1 MVKKKRFFFVKCLNL
16 FKNTDVMRKYLMVL
30 MLCTLSYY
38 LNAQYH
44 DYGFIKSFNIPVTDS
59 VAQPLN
65 LSWTGGANACQFLAI
80 DLNFDAIKDLVV
92 FDRTGNRLLTFINNG
107 TPNVIDYVYAPEYE
121 KKFPL
126 VHDWLF
132 LVDYNNDGKEDIFTY
147 SIAGM
152 SVWRNDSD
160 PLNGILFTKINEVLN
175 SLQYSSYQNLYVT
188 EVELPGIADVNDDG
202 CPDILVFH
210 ILGSYL
216 NLHTNMSKIKYGHCD
231 SLDFERTEHCWG
243 DFFESEN
250 SADLTLNITCP
261 FTKNSEQLDKEVLH
275 VGSTILPLHLD
286 SNGLMDLL
294 IGDTDFSKLIA
305 AFNGG
310 TLQDAHLVLTDTNFP
325 SGTTPVRLFSMPLP
339 SLLDVNNDGLKDLV
353 VSPFD
358 ANAYITESKQSL
370 WLYINNGFINAP
382 EFQFLRKDFL
392 QGQMIEVGTGA
403 YPVLYD
409 LDGNGTLDLFVS
421 NYGYRDTSYYNNGF
435 LYSDFLSGISYFR
448 NTGTINQPAFS
459 LVTENFAAVDTLG
472 LKAVYPAF
480 GDIDNDNDV
489 DLIIGEENGTLVLL
503 ENTAG
508 AGNPAL
514 FAPPVHNYQ
523 GIDVGKFSA
532 PQLID
537 LDEDSL
543 PDLVIG
549 DRRGRLNYYRN
560 TGTSGNPVFTLITD
574 TLGGVL
580 VRDFSTSNYG
590 YTTPCFFRDSLG
602 EFKLFA
608 ASESG
613 KIFYYDNISNN
624 LTGTFTLKEQ
634 PLLMIYEG
642 IRTGV
647 AVGNLNNDLY
657 PDMIIGNFSGG
668 LNLYMGKEPELIGI
682 EENSKKA
689 SAFRLYPNPAR
700 ETVSI
705 MSSETIREDD
715 FYIEIYSIAGR
726 KLLSC
731 NYSSTLNVNTLKNGL
746 YILRITQR
754 NSNHVTHLKL
764 MIY

>member
-1 MVKKKRFFFVKCLNL
+1 
-16 FKNTDVMRKYLMVL
+16 MRKYLTAL
-30 MLCTLSYY
+30 MLCSLSCY

-44 DYGFIKSFNIPVTDS
+44 DYGFVKSYNIPVADS
-59 VAQPLN
+59 LAQPLN
-65 LSWTGGANACQFLAI
+65 LPWTGGANACQFLAI

-107 TPNVIDYVYAPEYE
+107 TPNTMDYMYAPEYE
-121 KKFPL
+121 KKFPPI
-126 VHDWLF
+126 HDWLF
-132 LVDYNNDGKEDIFTY
+132 LVDYNTDGKEDIFTY

-160 PLNGILFTKINEVLN
+160 PVNGIHFTKMKEVLN
-175 SLQYSSYQNLYVT
+175 SLQYGSYQNLYVT

-250 SADLTLNITCP
+250 SADLTINITCP
-261 FTKNSEQLDKEVLH
+261 FTKTTEPVAKEILH

-305 AFNGG
+305 AYNGG
-310 TLQDAHLVLTDTNFP
+310 TMQHAHLVQTDTSFP
-325 SGTTPVRLFSMPLP
+325 SGTLPVRLFSMPLP

-358 ANAYITESKQSL
+358 ANAYITESKESV
-370 WLYINNGFINAP
+370 WLYTNAGTTAIP
-382 EFQFLRKDFL
+382 QFDFQKKNFL
-392 QGQMIEVGTGA
+392 QDRMIEVGTGA

-409 LDGNGTLDLFVS
+409 IDGNGTLDLFVS

-435 LYSDFLSGISYFR
+435 LYSVFLSGITYFQ
-448 NTGTINQPAFS
+448 NTGTISQPAFT
-459 LVTENFAAVDTLG
+459 LVTENFADMDTLG

-480 GDIDNDNDV
+480 GDIDNDDDV
-489 DLIIGEENGTLVLL
+489 DLILGEENGTLVLL

-508 AGNPAL
+508 AGNPVL

-523 GIDVGKFSA
+523 GIDVGKFST

-537 LDEDSL
+537 LDQDSL

-560 TGTSGNPVFTLITD
+560 TGTSGNPFFTLVTD

-580 VRDFSTSNYG
+580 VRDPGTSNYG
-590 YTTPCFFRDSLG
+590 YTTPCFFKDSIG
-602 EFKLFA
+602 NFKLFA
-608 ASESG
+608 GSESG
-613 KIFYYDNISNN
+613 KIFYYDNINNN

-647 AVGNLNNDLY
+647 AVGNLNNDMY
-657 PDMIIGNFSGG
+657 TDMIIGNFSGG
-668 LNLYMGKEPELIGI
+668 LNLYIGKEPELMGM
-682 EENSKKA
+682 EESSKNA

-700 ETVSI
+700 ETVNLI
-705 MSSETIREDD
+705 SSETIRDEDY
-715 FYIEIYSIAGR
+715 FIEIYNIAGR
-726 KLLSC
+726 NVLSSS
-731 NYSSTLNVNTLKNGL
+731 YSSSLNINSLIKGL

-754 NSNHVTHLKL
+754 NTNLATHLKL